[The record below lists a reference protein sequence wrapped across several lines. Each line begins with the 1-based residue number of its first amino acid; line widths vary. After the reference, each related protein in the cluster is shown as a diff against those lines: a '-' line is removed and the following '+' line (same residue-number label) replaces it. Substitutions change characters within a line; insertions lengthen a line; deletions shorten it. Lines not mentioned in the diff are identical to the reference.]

1 MTRAQE
7 VIRNYIYQNYQP
19 DSVLLFPTDKD
30 KIKLIDAEGGK
41 RTLTINIFCDILDV
55 NTKKI
60 LAISDLPH
68 DMDKV
73 DKKLPHRWTEVEK

>member
-1 MTRAQE
+1 MTQAQE
-7 VIRNYIYQNYQP
+7 VIKSYIYQKYQQ

-30 KIKLIDAEGGK
+30 KIKLIDADGSK
-41 RTLTINIFCDILDV
+41 MTLTINIFCDILDE

-68 DMDKV
+68 EVSHVVTQK
-73 DKKLPHRWTEVEK
+73 PRRWTEVE